1 MDTTNRIVNGI
12 HLDNNEFD
20 QPDNTMRDSRNGII
34 YDVETGNYIWK
45 SIKGTT
51 LNLSLAANDRLM
63 RYANIR
69 DRHFILILNTVSDYV
84 RLTELIINSSGNI
97 ASTVIIWQS
106 TNTLMTLDVN
116 YPIRSMFGI
125 YENDDII
132 RMYINDYHNPPRV
145 LNIAGTPPV
154 SINEKFIDF
163 TPVIDNVYGNIALSE
178 LSGGSLKAGS
188 YFFAWRLFKDG
199 YYTDWSYL
207 SNPFPIRQGTTGSNY
222 QDYHDIEGDN
232 PDQTTDKGIQ
242 ISITDIDNDYDIIQI
257 AVFYSNDYNS
267 VGTGTII
274 YESSITSTTVSY
286 AYYGGENAGT
296 LTINELLETSILITK
311 CKDMALADKYNVLAN
326 IEERSEL
333 DVSSLHSLGKNN
345 QMEVSITPSQY
356 FFLLDTKIHESGVVP
371 GQRPLYGTRIAAVE
385 LMYHNII
392 DLLYHYAVT
401 QVQYTD
407 LAGAHTIAIGN
418 YFRPGPLAS
427 YTSGTARLATLIKKY
442 RKASATAPYDLNTDY
457 ALDTTHVTND
467 YYNFKNPL
475 FVNKFKGY
483 PSGERIRL
491 GILFFDK
498 TGRPFFV
505 RHLYNTETTLSGI
518 TIGPGDTRIPDIG
531 ENNLFQICYS
541 AGLVAGPPEYYTKNI
556 GSINYFSISGIDI
569 TPIKDE
575 IGGFA
580 IVRCPIER
588 ENLAYGAL
596 AFTYHSGND
605 VYTAYGFR
613 GYAADV
619 NKYEGAYCF
628 YSPEDMF
635 DLTGFS
641 IQPGDKV
648 VNKYYMTP
656 FNPASNDI
664 VGCEGFGDEMN
675 SQNLYQRFY
684 LHSPS
689 TDTDNAAI
697 GAEHEILFSTKYN
710 QGDGDEIIID
720 PRDETKLLR
729 YQHPTIYVDGG
740 FTHITSV
747 NVLILDIDDV
757 APDVK
762 GRFNLANTAP
772 TMLVCSIKRAIAS
785 PYGGSSDSSLA
796 SSLYIP
802 IGHFQIVDTAVLA
815 DIEDGGNYVFNE
827 VEVFGGDTFTC
838 IWDFLRT
845 MRNEDVA
852 GTKHSQTFLMPIQ
865 SRINLDLREGNHIGK
880 LRAYNPADATD
891 GLRWLT
897 GFNKWEEF
905 NYNDGYSSDVIGK
918 YYLPVPINFRL
929 ENKFDTDIRWSDPKE
944 YGEYVDSFRVFKP
957 LNKLTLD
964 KKFGEVN
971 NIRFKFNNLIYW
983 QKGCVGY
990 IPLNERALT
999 SNEIGNVIQLG
1010 VSGIFDRND
1019 QLVEFVGN
1027 SNQFGLIE
1035 SNDGFHWFDAVKK
1048 MFVSINSGLK
1058 IGPDSIIH
1066 GLDRWFINSLPENMD
1081 SYDNPSYNY
1090 GINGGFDP
1098 RSKMVFMTFR
1108 TATVLETI
1116 GFNIKAG
1123 KFEGFF
1129 DLLPRH
1135 YFDIR
1140 DYLFVATDSVI
1151 HKHGVG
1157 ALGTFFG
1164 TLYPQYLTIIV
1175 NDKNIIDRVF
1185 DIFELIGN
1193 DKFFDQIIYTL
1204 EDGTTIT
1211 EHLSGSSARYVRQ
1224 KISYRNKRWFGNFP
1238 RISRER
1244 LVGSYCKIT
1253 FVNSGTGD
1261 ARFIIF
1267 KTGYRDSI

>member
-1 MDTTNRIVNGI
+1 MDTANRIVNGI
-12 HLDNNEFD
+12 HLDNNQFD

-45 SIKGTT
+45 PIKGTIS
-51 LNLSLAANDRLM
+51 NLTLAANDRLM

-84 RLTELIINSSGNI
+84 KLTELIINASGNI
-97 ASTVIIWQS
+97 ASTVVIWQS
-106 TNTLMTLDVN
+106 TNTLMTLDIN

-125 YENDDII
+125 YENDNIV

-154 SINEKFIDF
+154 SINEKFINF

-178 LSGGSLKAGS
+178 LSGGSLKAGT

-207 SNPFPIRQGTTGSNY
+207 SNPFPIFNGLPGSSFDDY
-222 QDYHDIEGDN
+222 QEIEGQN
-232 PDQTTDKGIQ
+232 PDIVTSKGIQ
-242 ISITDIDNDYDIIQI
+242 INITNIDDDYDVIQI
-257 AVFYSNDYNS
+257 AAFYSNDFNS
-267 VGTGTII
+267 VGPGTII
-274 YESSITSTTVSY
+274 YESSITGTTISY
-286 AYYGGENAGT
+286 SYYGGENAGT
-296 LTINELLETSILITK
+296 ITINELLETSILITK
-311 CKDMALADKYNVLAN
+311 CKDMTLAGKYNVLAN

-333 DVSSLHSLGKNN
+333 DVSSLHSQGKNN
-345 QMEVSITPSQY
+345 QMEVSILPSQY
-356 FFLLDTKIHESGVVP
+356 FILLDTTDPNFWGTYDA
-371 GQRPLYGTRIAAVE
+371 LYGILNGTDISRFGV
-385 LMYHNII
+385 I

-401 QVQYTD
+401 EVRYSD
-407 LAGAHTIAIGN
+407 LSGAHVIPAGS
-418 YFRPGPLAS
+418 YFKVGPLAN
-427 YTSGTARLATLIKKY
+427 YTSGTARLATVIKKY
-442 RKASATAPYDLNTDY
+442 RKASATIPYDLNDDY
-457 ALDTTHVTND
+457 SLETTQVINN
-467 YYNFKNPL
+467 YYNYKNPL
-475 FVNKFKGY
+475 FANKFKGY
-483 PSGERIRL
+483 PSGEKIRL

-505 RHLYNTETTLSGI
+505 RHLYNTETTIGGK
-518 TIGPGDTRIPDIG
+518 TIGPGDTRVPDIN
-531 ENNLFQICYS
+531 ENSPYYS
-541 AGLVAGPPEYYTKNI
+541 CISFGQSALPPYWYSKNI
-556 GSINYFSISGIDI
+556 GSVNYFSISGIDI

-596 AFTYHSGND
+596 AFTYHNGND
-605 VYTAYGFR
+605 IYTAYGFR
-613 GYAADV
+613 GYSGDV
-619 NKYEGAYCF
+619 SKYKGAYCF

-635 DLTGFS
+635 DLDGFS
-641 IQPGDKV
+641 IQPGDKL
-648 VNKYYMTP
+648 VNKYYLTP
-656 FNPASNDI
+656 TNPASTDI
-664 VGCEGFGDEMN
+664 SGCEGFGDEMSVN
-675 SQNLYQRFY
+675 NLYQMFY
-684 LHSPS
+684 VHSPS
-689 TDTDNAAI
+689 TDTGNAAI
-697 GAEHEILFSTKYN
+697 GAEHEILFSTKYR

-729 YQHPTIYVDGG
+729 YQHPTIYGDGG

-747 NVLILDIDDV
+747 NILVLDIDDV

-762 GRFNLANTAP
+762 GRFNLASTAP
-772 TMLVCSIKRAIAS
+772 AMLVCSIKRPISS
-785 PYGGSSDSSLA
+785 PYGGSSDSALA
-796 SSLYIP
+796 SSLYIST
-802 IGHFQIVDTAVLA
+802 GHFQIVDATVLA

-827 VEVFGGDTFTC
+827 VEVFGGDTYKC
-838 IWDFLRT
+838 IWDFMRT
-845 MRNEDVA
+845 MRNEDVV
-852 GTKHSQTFLMPIQ
+852 GTKHGQSFLMPIET
-865 SRINLDLREGNHIGK
+865 RINLDLREGNHVGR
-880 LRAYNPADATD
+880 LRAYSVAYPD

-897 GFNKWEEF
+897 GSNKWEEF

-929 ENKFDTDIRWSDPKE
+929 ENKFDTDVRWSDPKE

-957 LNKLTLD
+957 LNKITLD

-971 NIRFKFNNLIYW
+971 NIRYKFNNLIYW

-1027 SNQFGLIE
+1027 SNQFGLVE

-1066 GLDRWFINSLPENMD
+1066 GLDRWFINELPENMD

-1175 NDKNIIDRVF
+1175 NDKNMVDRVF
-1185 DIFELIGN
+1185 DTFELIGN
-1193 DKFFDQIIYTL
+1193 DKFFDQVIYTL

-1211 EHLSGSSARYVRQ
+1211 EYLTGSQARYVRQ

-1253 FVNSGTGD
+1253 FVNTGTGD
-1261 ARFIIF
+1261 ARFILL

>member
-1 MDTTNRIVNGI
+1 MDTANRIVNGI

-45 SIKGTT
+45 PIKGTIS
-51 LNLSLAANDRLM
+51 NLTLAANDRLM

-84 RLTELIINSSGNI
+84 RLTELIINASGNI
-97 ASTVIIWQS
+97 ASTVVIWQS

-154 SINEKFIDF
+154 SINEKFINF

-178 LSGGSLKAGS
+178 LSGGSLKAGT

-207 SNPFPIRQGTTGSNY
+207 SNPFPIFNGLPGSSFDDY
-222 QDYHDIEGDN
+222 QEIEGQN
-232 PDQTTDKGIQ
+232 PDIVTSKGIQ
-242 ISITDIDNDYDIIQI
+242 INITNIDDDYDVIQI
-257 AVFYSNDYNS
+257 AAFYSNDFNS
-267 VGTGTII
+267 VGPGTII
-274 YESSITSTTVSY
+274 YESSITGTTISY
-286 AYYGGENAGT
+286 SYYGGENAGT
-296 LTINELLETSILITK
+296 ITINELLETSILITK
-311 CKDMALADKYNVLAN
+311 CKDMTLAGKYNVLAN

-333 DVSSLHSLGKNN
+333 DVSSLHSQGKNN
-345 QMEVSITPSQY
+345 QMEVSILPSQY
-356 FFLLDTKIHESGVVP
+356 FILLDTTDPNFWGTYDA
-371 GQRPLYGTRIAAVE
+371 LYGILNGTDISRFGV
-385 LMYHNII
+385 I

-401 QVQYTD
+401 EVRYSD
-407 LAGAHTIAIGN
+407 LSGAHVIPAGS
-418 YFRPGPLAS
+418 YFKVGPLAS
-427 YTSGTARLATLIKKY
+427 YTSGTARLATVIKKY
-442 RKASATAPYDLNTDY
+442 RKASATIPYNLNDDY
-457 ALDTTHVTND
+457 SLETTQVINN

-475 FVNKFKGY
+475 FTSKFKGY
-483 PSGERIRL
+483 PSGEKIRL

-505 RHLYNTETTLSGI
+505 RHLYNTETVIGGI
-518 TIGPGDTRIPDIG
+518 TIGPGDTRVPEIN
-531 ENNLFQICYS
+531 ENNPYHLCTSFGQSALAPYWYS
-541 AGLVAGPPEYYTKNI
+541 KNI
-556 GSINYFSISGIDI
+556 GSVNYFSISGIDI
-569 TPIKDE
+569 TPVKDE

-596 AFTYHSGND
+596 AFTYHNGND

-613 GYAADV
+613 GYSGDGS
-619 NKYEGAYCF
+619 KYEGAYCF

-635 DLTGFS
+635 DLKGFS
-641 IQPGDKV
+641 IQPGDKL
-648 VNKYYMTP
+648 VNKYYLTP
-656 FNPASNDI
+656 TNPASNDI
-664 VGCEGFGDEMN
+664 IGCEGFGDEM
-675 SQNLYQRFY
+675 SQNNLYQMFY
-684 LHSPS
+684 IHSPS
-689 TDTDNAAI
+689 TDTGNAAI
-697 GAEHEILFSTKYN
+697 GEEHEILFSTKYK

-729 YQHPTIYVDGG
+729 YQHPTIYGDGG

-747 NVLILDIDDV
+747 NILVLDIDDV

-762 GRFNLANTAP
+762 GRFNLASTAP
-772 TMLVCSIKRAIAS
+772 AMLVCSIKRPISS
-785 PYGGSSDSSLA
+785 PYGGSSDSALA
-796 SSLYIP
+796 SSLYITT
-802 IGHFQIVDTAVLA
+802 GHFQIIDATVLA
-815 DIEDGGNYVFNE
+815 DINNAGQYVFNE
-827 VEVFGGDTFTC
+827 VEVFGGDTYTC
-838 IWDFLRT
+838 IWDFMRT
-845 MRNEDVA
+845 MRNEDVV
-852 GTKHSQTFLMPIQ
+852 GTKHGQSFLMPIET
-865 SRINLDLREGNHIGK
+865 RINLDLREGNHVGR
-880 LRAYNPADATD
+880 LRAYSVSYKD

-897 GFNKWEEF
+897 GSNKWEEF

-929 ENKFDTDIRWSDPKE
+929 ENKFDTDVRWSDPKE

-957 LNKLTLD
+957 LNKITLD

-971 NIRFKFNNLIYW
+971 NIRYKFNNLIYW

-1027 SNQFGLIE
+1027 SNQFGLVE

-1066 GLDRWFINSLPENMD
+1066 GLDRWFINELPENMD

-1108 TATVLETI
+1108 TAAVLETI

-1175 NDKNIIDRVF
+1175 NDKNIVDRVF
-1185 DIFELIGN
+1185 DTFELIGN
-1193 DKFFDQIIYTL
+1193 DKFFDQVIYTL

-1211 EHLSGSSARYVRQ
+1211 EHLSGSQARYVRQ

-1253 FVNSGTGD
+1253 FVNTGTGD
-1261 ARFIIF
+1261 ARFILL